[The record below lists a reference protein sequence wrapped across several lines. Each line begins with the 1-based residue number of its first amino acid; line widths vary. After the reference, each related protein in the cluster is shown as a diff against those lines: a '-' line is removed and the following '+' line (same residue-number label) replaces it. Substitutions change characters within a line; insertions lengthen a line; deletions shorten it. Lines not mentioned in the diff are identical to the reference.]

1 MAEVLKVLAQS
12 NPPATTLTDVYTV
25 PAATSTVVS
34 SLVLANRGAT
44 DTTFRLALAIAGTAD
59 ALKQYLYYDVTL
71 FARDTFIASIGA
83 TLAAADVVRVFVNDA
98 NVSINVLGAEES

>member
-12 NPPATTLTDVYTV
+12 NPLATTLTDVYTV

-44 DTTFRLALAIAGTAD
+44 DRTFRLALAIAGAAD
-59 ALKQYLYYDVTL
+59 ALKQYLYYDVAL
-71 FARDTFIASIGA
+71 FARDTLIASIA
-83 TLAAADVVRVFVNDA
+83 VTLAGAHVVRVLGHGATVT
-98 NVSINVLGAEES
+98 VNVLCAAEC